1 MRASLVAL
9 TLALSPPAYAEALQH
24 IGTFTWASET
34 INGVSGLEVSDDGTT
49 FLAVSDK
56 GWFLEGTFK
65 RTGTVIS
72 GVKLEALR
80 PILGMDGLP
89 VSARRVGDWSDAE
102 GLASNGSDGF
112 FVTFERW
119 SRAAK
124 YDSPTAAATFI
135 KDHPTFYDFRNNRQ
149 LEAAAMS
156 PDGRLHVFSEEALP
170 SYGAFPVYVFTS
182 EGWEITGTIEAMNR
196 FGIVGADFGP
206 DGRLYLL
213 ERKLVLGRWWQSR
226 IRVFDVP
233 EGRGEVLWTS
243 RRGEFFNL
251 EGIAAWS
258 DEDGIRLTLVS
269 DNNQRQSE
277 PTQFVEFRL
286 TE

>member
-1 MRASLVAL
+1 
-9 TLALSPPAYAEALQH
+9 
-24 IGTFTWASET
+24 
-34 INGVSGLEVSDDGTT
+34 
-49 FLAVSDK
+49 
-56 GWFLEGTFK
+56 
-65 RTGTVIS
+65 
-72 GVKLEALR
+72 
-80 PILGMDGLP
+80 
-89 VSARRVGDWSDAE
+89 
-102 GLASNGSDGF
+102 
-112 FVTFERW
+112 
-119 SRAAK
+119 
-124 YDSPTAAATFI
+124 
-135 KDHPTFYDFRNNRQ
+135 
-149 LEAAAMS
+149 MS

-170 SYGAFPVYVFTS
+170 AYGAFPVYVFAS

-233 EGRGEVLWTS
+233 EGRGKVLWTS
-243 RRGEFFNL
+243 RRGEYFNL